1 MTQRST
7 TTLQHGIWID
17 QQRLAEAG
25 LQAPLEIAVQS
36 GEIRIRSATLDEGIR
51 AAPSNEPHAVWDVFR
66 SLGRDAQPGRLANP
80 SVRHDRY
87 LYGEPQ

>member
-36 GEIRIRSATLDEGIR
+36 GELRIRSA
-51 AAPSNEPHAVWDVFR
+51 AADTPARSADDPLLNLAGALSGPSLSGPQIDRELYANETSHP
-66 SLGRDAQPGRLANP
+66 
-80 SVRHDRY
+80 
-87 LYGEPQ
+87 